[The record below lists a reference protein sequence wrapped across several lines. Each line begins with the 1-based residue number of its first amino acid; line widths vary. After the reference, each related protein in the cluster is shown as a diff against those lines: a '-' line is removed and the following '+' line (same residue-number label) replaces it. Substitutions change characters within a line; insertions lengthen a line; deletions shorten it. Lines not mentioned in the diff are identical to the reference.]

1 MVIIT
6 KYKRTAC
13 FFIRLFNS
21 SHLVMTTGFEPRYS
35 LVGSTFVS
43 TMTLAQIHQ
52 NNYEI
57 LSTFQFCAI
66 MVDYL
71 FTLLDTVC
79 AETDFKNYFILIFG
93 SAEEWQQKMPSI

>member
-1 MVIIT
+1 
-6 KYKRTAC
+6 
-13 FFIRLFNS
+13 
-21 SHLVMTTGFEPRYS
+21 MTTGFEPRYS

-79 AETDFKNYFILIFG
+79 GRDRFQKLFYSYFRIRRGVTTKNAFNLETMSN
-93 SAEEWQQKMPSI
+93 